1 MFSLNPGS
9 RRMWPSSAYTGFSL
23 IHTRLSFE
31 FAAGRLLWKMPYG
44 PRTAIWDGSGTSFAR
59 LSSGLVPPGDFHP
72 ELDSLNGFTPSM
84 PGFLL
89 VRLRN
94 LPEWC
99 IFVYAFPGCSPVWGG
114 STSFETIL
122 EEWQLSQ
129 NSKAPALQAQSPRTA
144 RGQIRIMGYHDRSE
158 PM

>member
-1 MFSLNPGS
+1 MMFSLNPGS
-9 RRMWPSSAYTGFSL
+9 RRMWPSSAFTGFSL
-23 IHTRLSFE
+23 IRTRLSFK

-94 LPEWC
+94 PPEWC
-99 IFVYAFPGCSPVWGG
+99 IFVYAFPGCSPVWAD
-114 STSFETIL
+114 
-122 EEWQLSQ
+122 QHLSKRFSKNAIIPKQ
-129 NSKAPALQAQSPRTA
+129 QGARSPGAESANSARPDPDYGLPR
-144 RGQIRIMGYHDRSE
+144 SK
-158 PM
+158 